1 MPLIRFIGYKL
12 LATLHALLIQPL
24 PDPFNGYRA
33 FTSKALH
40 QLDRDYDPSYGIE
53 AEINHTLRN
62 LPTASVPSKIQ
73 YTTSTSKANMLLQGL
88 NLAWTITWTWITH
101 NPTKT
106 LLLAATLYTASALLT
121 AQGAVLF
128 NLSRYIRLTYTALA
142 LTLPT
147 IATTLTATSTV
158 ALLTKAKA

>member
-1 MPLIRFIGYKL
+1 
-12 LATLHALLIQPL
+12 
-24 PDPFNGYRA
+24 
-33 FTSKALH
+33 
-40 QLDRDYDPSYGIE
+40 
-53 AEINHTLRN
+53 
-62 LPTASVPSKIQ
+62 
-73 YTTSTSKANMLLQGL
+73 MLLQGL

-121 AQGAVLF
+121 AQVAVLF

-147 IATTLTATSTV
+147 IATTLIAASTV
-158 ALLTKAKA
+158 GLIQRSRK

>member
-1 MPLIRFIGYKL
+1 MLI
-12 LATLHALLIQPL
+12 
-24 PDPFNGYRA
+24 
-33 FTSKALH
+33 
-40 QLDRDYDPSYGIE
+40 
-53 AEINHTLRN
+53 
-62 LPTASVPSKIQ
+62 
-73 YTTSTSKANMLLQGL
+73 QGL

-106 LLLAATLYTASALLT
+106 LLLAATLYTASTLLT
-121 AQGAVLF
+121 AQVAVLF

-147 IATTLTATSTV
+147 IATTLTAASTV